1 MRSEL
6 VYSAAVK
13 LPNRYTLCLTVSRA
27 ARKLHIPSTATEAT
41 INKVFAGIAS
51 GQFGSAGQMLPAEEA
66 VEIRKAVK
74 RARAISDQEKDEA
87 QAA

>member
-1 MRSEL
+1 MRSDL

-41 INKVFAGIAS
+41 INKVLSGIAS
-51 GQFGSAGQMLPAEEA
+51 GEFGRAGEMLPAEEA
-66 VEIRKAVK
+66 IEIRKAVK
-74 RARAISDQEKDEA
+74 RHRAITAETEA

>member
-1 MRSEL
+1 MRSDL
-6 VYSAAVK
+6 VYLAAEK

-27 ARKLHIPSTATEAT
+27 ARKLHIPSTATEVT
-41 INKVFAGIAS
+41 INKVLSSLAS
-51 GQFGSAGQMLPAEEA
+51 GEFGGAGQMLPPEEA

-74 RARAISDQEKDEA
+74 RHRAITAETEA

>member
-1 MRSEL
+1 MRSDL

-27 ARKLHIPSTATEAT
+27 ARKLHIPSTATEVT
-41 INKVFAGIAS
+41 INKVLSGIAS
-51 GQFGSAGQMLPAEEA
+51 GEFGRAGEMLPEEEA

-74 RARAISDQEKDEA
+74 RHLAVTAETEA